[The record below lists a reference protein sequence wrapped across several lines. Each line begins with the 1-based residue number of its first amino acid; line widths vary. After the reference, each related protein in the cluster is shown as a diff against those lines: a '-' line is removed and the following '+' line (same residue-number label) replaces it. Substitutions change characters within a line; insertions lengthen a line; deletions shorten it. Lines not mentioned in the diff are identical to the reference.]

1 MGIFIIILFV
11 NVVIEFV
18 FINIVLIWNWIYVII
33 GLVKFYKVIF
43 VYECRVLFD
52 NFSLLVFV
60 KLVMVSYIMVV
71 RSGFIYLDMFK
82 LIGFVSVW
90 MSFVVNKVIK
100 ESFINLKGV
109 FIKSC

>member
-1 MGIFIIILFV
+1 M
-11 NVVIEFV
+11 
-18 FINIVLIWNWIYVII
+18 II

-71 RSGFIYLDMFK
+71 RSGFIYFDMFK
-82 LIGFVSVW
+82 LIGFVSV
-90 MSFVVNKVIK
+90 
-100 ESFINLKGV
+100 
-109 FIKSC
+109 